1 MSVVKVIVC
10 SRRPWAV
17 LAVVGLLLGGGC
29 GQGGYSGPMGTVRGT
44 VTLNG
49 QPVPVG
55 CSVSFVSDDG
65 FTASGQ
71 VTAGGA
77 YELSVA
83 GTGKDIPAATYKVC
97 VLPPSDA
104 DADAAE
110 TSSEGED
117 YEKMMDA
124 SAESG
129 GKEKEEP
136 AQEKEVIPAKYRAT
150 STSGLSF
157 PVKEGGNTIAIELE

>member
-1 MSVVKVIVC
+1 MSVVKVIVR

-104 DADAAE
+104 DAAE